1 MLFLRVNNMTN
12 ESSIKENEDSLK
24 IIEKKLQETAEL
36 SKKSLEKL
44 NNYSLYDFTNTPRHF
59 Q

>member
-1 MLFLRVNNMTN
+1 MTN